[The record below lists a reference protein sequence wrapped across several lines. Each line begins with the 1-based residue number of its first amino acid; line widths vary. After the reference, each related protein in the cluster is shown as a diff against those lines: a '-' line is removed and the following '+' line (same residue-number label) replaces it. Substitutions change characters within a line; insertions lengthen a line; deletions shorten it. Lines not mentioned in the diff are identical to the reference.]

1 MHGNLLAGRHI
12 KRGRASRRD
21 YTTITYR
28 VHFTNIVNQEISM
41 VAKPLGFYQRLQLLP
56 LPAQQAFMA
65 ALCERLLPNYALY
78 EQTTGHGDSHTLRT
92 VLSLVWERLSVPNA
106 SIDFARQA
114 EKLAECQPPKND
126 DSFGARRALDAVVSV
141 SALLDTF
148 QGESPEAVLDVSR
161 TSRAGVRAFI
171 ELTEGEE
178 DAQALALIIR
188 DHLLMADENDYQD
201 AVLDAVS
208 GSITKTSL
216 KDIRQLGRNAGI
228 SNLGLSLDEEDE

>member
-1 MHGNLLAGRHI
+1 
-12 KRGRASRRD
+12 
-21 YTTITYR
+21 
-28 VHFTNIVNQEISM
+28 M

-114 EKLAECQPPKND
+114 EKLAECEPPEED

-141 SALLDTF
+141 SALLDTL
-148 QGESPEAVLDVSR
+148 QGESVEAVLDVSR

-178 DAQALALIIR
+178 DAQALALITR
-188 DHLLMADENDYQD
+188 DHPLMADENDYQD

-208 GSITKTSL
+208 EPITKASL
-216 KDIRQLGRNAGI
+216 KEIRQLGRNGGI

>member
-1 MHGNLLAGRHI
+1 
-12 KRGRASRRD
+12 
-21 YTTITYR
+21 
-28 VHFTNIVNQEISM
+28 M
-41 VAKPLGFYQRLQLLP
+41 VAKPLGFYQRLQQLP

-78 EQTTGHGDSHTLRT
+78 QQTTGLGDEHTLRT
-92 VLSLVWERLSVPNA
+92 VLSLVWERLSVSNA

-114 EKLAECQPPKND
+114 EKLAECEPPED
-126 DSFGARRALDAVVSV
+126 DESFGARRALDAVVSV
-141 SALLDTF
+141 SALLDTLL
-148 QGESPEAVLDVSR
+148 GESPEAVLDVSR

-188 DHLLMADENDYQD
+188 DHPLMADENDFQD

-208 GSITKTSL
+208 EPITKAYL
-216 KDIRQLGRNAGI
+216 KEIRQLGRNNGI
-228 SNLGLSLDEEDE
+228 SNLGLTLDEGKE

>member
-1 MHGNLLAGRHI
+1 
-12 KRGRASRRD
+12 
-21 YTTITYR
+21 
-28 VHFTNIVNQEISM
+28 M
-41 VAKPLGFYQRLQLLP
+41 VAKPLGFYQRLQQLP

-78 EQTTGHGDSHTLRT
+78 QQTTGLGDEHTLQT
-92 VLSLVWERLSVPNA
+92 VLSLVWERLSVSNA

-114 EKLAECQPPKND
+114 EKLAECEPPED
-126 DSFGARRALDAVVSV
+126 DESFGARRALDAVVSV
-141 SALLDTF
+141 SALLDTLL
-148 QGESPEAVLDVSR
+148 GESPEAVLDVSR

-188 DHLLMADENDYQD
+188 DHPLMADENDFQD

-208 GSITKTSL
+208 EPINKTSL
-216 KDIRQLGRNAGI
+216 KEIRQLGRNNGI
-228 SNLGLSLDEEDE
+228 SNLGLTLDEGEE

>member
-1 MHGNLLAGRHI
+1 
-12 KRGRASRRD
+12 
-21 YTTITYR
+21 
-28 VHFTNIVNQEISM
+28 M
-41 VAKPLGFYQRLQLLP
+41 VAKPLGFYQRLQQLS

-78 EQTTGHGDSHTLRT
+78 QQTTGLGDEHTLRT
-92 VLSLVWERLSVPNA
+92 VLSLVWERLSVTNA

-114 EKLAECQPPKND
+114 EKLAECEPPED
-126 DSFGARRALDAVVSV
+126 DESFGARRALDAVVSV
-141 SALLDTF
+141 SALLDTLL
-148 QGESPEAVLDVSR
+148 GESSEAVLDVSR

-188 DHLLMADENDYQD
+188 DHPLMADENDFQD

-208 GSITKTSL
+208 EPINKASL
-216 KDIRQLGRNAGI
+216 KKIRQLGRNNGI
-228 SNLGLSLDEEDE
+228 SNLGLTLDEGEE

>member
-1 MHGNLLAGRHI
+1 
-12 KRGRASRRD
+12 
-21 YTTITYR
+21 
-28 VHFTNIVNQEISM
+28 M

-114 EKLAECQPPKND
+114 EKLAECEPPGED

-141 SALLDTF
+141 SALLDTL
-148 QGESPEAVLDVSR
+148 QGESVEAVLDVSR

-188 DHLLMADENDYQD
+188 DHPLMADENNYQD

-208 GSITKTSL
+208 EPITKASL
-216 KDIRQLGRNAGI
+216 KEIRQLGRNGGI

>member
-1 MHGNLLAGRHI
+1 MVISSPADVNNAIGISCRVCA
-12 KRGRASRRD
+12 
-21 YTTITYR
+21 TITYR
-28 VHFTNIVNQEISM
+28 VHFTNIVTQEISM
-41 VAKPLGFYQRLQLLP
+41 VAKPLGFYQRLQQLP

-78 EQTTGHGDSHTLRT
+78 QQTAGVGDEHTLRT
-92 VLSLVWERLSVPNA
+92 VLSLVWERLSVSNA

-114 EKLAECQPPKND
+114 EKLAECEPPED
-126 DSFGARRALDAVVSV
+126 DESFGARRALDAVVSV
-141 SALLDTF
+141 SALLDTLL
-148 QGESPEAVLDVSR
+148 GESPEAVLDVSR

-188 DHLLMADENDYQD
+188 DHPLMADENDFQD

-208 GSITKTSL
+208 EPITKASL
-216 KDIRQLGRNAGI
+216 KEIRQLGRNNGI
-228 SNLGLSLDEEDE
+228 SNLGLTLDEGEE